1 MTVRSVG
8 KVITIVGIILILGA
22 LGAADCETVSF
33 ARVCLALAF
42 RIPFTLVG
50 VCMSGFGE

>member
-1 MTVRSVG
+1 MTVRKIG
-8 KVITIVGIILILGA
+8 KVIAIVGAILIIGA

-42 RIPFTLVG
+42 RIPLTLVG
-50 VCMSGFGE
+50 VCMSGYGE